1 MLVRKGGFE
10 PPRLTAPPP
19 QDGASASSA
28 TSAQGN
34 ETTQASLQRQTAYLK
49 NIALSDFYLITW
61 CPARVAQRAL
71 PERRALVRPEP
82 IAVPAASQAQCRPEA
97 QEQPE

>member
-1 MLVRKGGFE
+1 
-10 PPRLTAPPP
+10 
-19 QDGASASSA
+19 
-28 TSAQGN
+28 
-34 ETTQASLQRQTAYLK
+34 
-49 NIALSDFYLITW
+49 LITW